1 MRALFVPLLVALA
14 TIGVGAQTPQSPF
27 DSDRG
32 EATTLAQ
39 DKPANQTPRDLILAP
54 KNKPLDVKT
63 SVPRG
68 YALIVGISNYQNLD
82 AAKQLRFPESDA
94 DAFYRVLI
102 SHKGGAFPAEN
113 VHFLKGSQATLG
125 NIKHELETWLP
136 SVALPA
142 DRVVVYFAGHG
153 FVQNGKGFLA
163 PYDVQPD
170 RLDTTAYAMSTLGD
184 ILANKVGA
192 NWKVLLTDACHS
204 GKINAETTNDAL
216 EAQFSALPK
225 SFLTLT
231 ATTERESS
239 FEDPNLETGF
249 GFFTYYLVR
258 GFEGRADMDPCDGR
272 ITADELIEYV
282 RSNVRSYARARNLSQ
297 TPTARGDY
305 EPEMLLGVA
314 TECMADGSV
323 DKAVSMQGTAI
334 IESNMDD
341 VDLYVDGKLIGRL
354 SKGKPLTMP
363 SLPSGL
369 HEFRGEHEGYEPDRK
384 EVMIAPG
391 RDVAVSLRI
400 RYVRKVKKP
409 AEDLN
414 LQGEK
419 LLFTRRSSMSLMNLV
434 PVERRQS
441 EADLKKAAELFEKAL
456 TVDPQFSLAAYHL
469 GQVNQLL
476 LKYDESV
483 AAFRRAIAID
493 QTHVDARIEC
503 AAVLIERGDPDEAIR
518 ELTEVLRLDADNDTA
533 YSMLARAYWDKGA
546 WARAVDSADHAIK
559 IMPSNAQANLWRADS
574 LRQMAA
580 ASTDKT
586 VQTSLYADARD
597 GYRTFLDLTNFSTGL
612 GSKLAFH
619 FIGLGVG
626 SRKHADRQGAY
637 DSLRSAGF
645 LGLCLSEQKVG
656 NPLKA
661 RDYCKRALSHAP
673 NDPIAYF
680 LLGNVNRDLFNAR
693 QACGYLKDARSS
705 YAKMLELNPH
715 LDESKNA
722 RNYVGQIDGILP
734 QAKCGA

>member
-1 MRALFVPLLVALA
+1 MRALLVALSIAA
-14 TIGVGAQTPQSPF
+14 TPVAPHASF
-27 DSDRG
+27 DSSRTAG
-32 EATTLAQ
+32 ATVAQ
-39 DKPANQTPRDLILAP
+39 DRQAPASGNQTPRDLILAP
-54 KNKPLDVKT
+54 SNKPLQAR
-63 SVPRG
+63 SGVPRG

-82 AAKQLRFPESDA
+82 QSKQLRFPESDA
-94 DAFYRVLI
+94 EAMYRVLI
-102 SHKGGAFPAEN
+102 NNRGGAFPAEN
-113 VHFLKGSQATLG
+113 VHFLKGSQATYA

-136 SVALPA
+136 SVAQPA

-163 PYDVQPD
+163 PWDVEPE
-170 RLDTTAYAMSTLGD
+170 RLEATAYAMAALGD
-184 ILANKVGA
+184 VLANKVNA

-204 GKINAETTNDAL
+204 GKINAETTNEAL
-216 EAQFSALPK
+216 EQQFKTLPA

-231 ATTERESS
+231 ATTEREQS
-239 FEDPNLETGF
+239 FEDPNLATGY
-249 GFFTYYLVR
+249 GFFTYYLVQAFN
-258 GFEGRADMDPCDGR
+258 GYADSDPCDGR

-282 RSNVRSYARARNLSQ
+282 RSNVRRYARDRQLSQ

-305 EPEMLLGVA
+305 EPEMLLGVG
-314 TECMADGSV
+314 EGCLSDGAKSP
-323 DKAVSMQGTAI
+323 SMLGTAV

-341 VDLYVDGKLIGRL
+341 TDVYVDGALVGRIGK
-354 SKGKPLTMP
+354 SKPLTLP

-369 HEFRGEHEGYEPDRK
+369 HEFRGVREGYEPERK

-391 RDVAVSLRI
+391 QEVTVSLRI
-400 RYVRKVKKP
+400 RYVRQVKKP
-409 AEDLN
+409 AQALN
-414 LQGEK
+414 DDGEK
-419 LLFTRRSSMSLMNLV
+419 LLFTRRSSMSLLNLV

-441 EADLKKAAELFEKAL
+441 ETDLNKAAALFEKAL
-456 TVDPQFSLAAYHL
+456 QIDPGFAVAAYHL

-493 QTHVDARIEC
+493 QSHVDARVEC
-503 AAVLIERGDPDEAIR
+503 AAVLIEQGDPDEAIR
-518 ELTEVLRLDADNDTA
+518 ELVEALRLEPDDDQAS
-533 YSMLARAYWDKGA
+533 SMLARAYWDKAA
-546 WARAVDSADHAIK
+546 WANAVDSADKAIK
-559 IMPSNAQANLWRADS
+559 IKPSNAQAHLWRADA
-574 LRQMAA
+574 LRQLAA
-580 ASTDKT
+580 ASTDRA
-586 VQTSLYADARD
+586 VQISLYADART

-612 GSKLAFH
+612 GAKLAFH

-626 SRKHADRQGAY
+626 TRRHADRQGAY

-661 RDYCKRALSHAP
+661 RDYCKRALGHAP

-693 QACGYLKDARSS
+693 QSCGYLKDARSS
-705 YAKMLELNPH
+705 YAKMLEINPD
-715 LDESKNA
+715 LEESKNA

-734 QAKCGA
+734 QLGCRV